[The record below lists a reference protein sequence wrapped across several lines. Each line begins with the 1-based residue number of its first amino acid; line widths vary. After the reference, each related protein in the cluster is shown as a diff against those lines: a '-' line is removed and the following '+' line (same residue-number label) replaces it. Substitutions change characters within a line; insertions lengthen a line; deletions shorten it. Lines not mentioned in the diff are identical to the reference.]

1 MRRPERLKQC
11 LCNGFFVSKVDKK
24 SKGFEKFSEKW
35 TKIPC
40 IDLFFI
46 IFQNG
51 LQMLKSE
58 VHSLMKNRS
67 KTLKT
72 TYQFFQF
79 RRTVLHQRVNN
90 RSKTL
95 KTTYQFFQFR
105 SELSFLDAWIQE
117 QIDDIKTDGMCS
129 SKRYLNSREIQYL
142 VLRPLTFEVETLY
155 LTEK

>member
-79 RRTVLHQRVNN
+79 R
-90 RSKTL
+90 
-95 KTTYQFFQFR
+95 